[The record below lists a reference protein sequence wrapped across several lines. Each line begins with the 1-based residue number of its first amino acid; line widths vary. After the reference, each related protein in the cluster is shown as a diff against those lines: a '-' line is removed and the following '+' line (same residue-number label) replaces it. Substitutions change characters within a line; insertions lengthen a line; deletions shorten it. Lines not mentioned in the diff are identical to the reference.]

1 MASRTSK
8 RQLKSSDQSYIDNG
22 GGKPKAK
29 KSVRGDL
36 RSKSNKKARRGRSR
50 SAGSKRLHERS
61 DQSSSSCSLS
71 TGSSSTGSSSTG
83 SSSTGSSSEHNNAK
97 RRNMRRSGDKEHA
110 SKSKKSKSR
119 NKHCKCYVVPV
130 YRFTFSKYYGNS
142 FLSITVCIIHKIVC
156 YSYQKCFHENNV
168 ISFIFF
174 FIVTFVCL
182 IYH

>member
-8 RQLKSSDQSYIDNG
+8 RELKSSDQSYIDNG

-36 RSKSNKKARRGRSR
+36 RSKSNKKARQGRSR

-61 DQSSSSCSLS
+61 DQSSSSCSL
-71 TGSSSTGSSSTG
+71 STGSSSTG

-119 NKHCKCYVVPV
+119 NKHCKCFVGPV
-130 YRFTFSKYYGNS
+130 YRFTFSKYYGNCFS
-142 FLSITVCIIHKIVC
+142 FN
-156 YSYQKCFHENNV
+156 Y
-168 ISFIFF
+168 
-174 FIVTFVCL
+174 CL
-182 IYH
+182 YYP

>member
-1 MASRTSK
+1 MFSANDSNDEPILRSAEKALASRTSK

-29 KSVRGDL
+29 KSVWGDL
-36 RSKSNKKARRGRSR
+36 RSKSNKKARGGRSR

-83 SSSTGSSSEHNNAK
+83 SSSTGSSSEHDNAK
-97 RRNMRRSGDKEHA
+97 RRRRNMRRSGDKEHA

-119 NKHCKCYVVPV
+119 NKHCKCYVGPV

-142 FLSITVCIIHKIVC
+142 FPFN
-156 YSYQKCFHENNV
+156 Y
-168 ISFIFF
+168 
-174 FIVTFVCL
+174 CL
-182 IYH
+182 NYP